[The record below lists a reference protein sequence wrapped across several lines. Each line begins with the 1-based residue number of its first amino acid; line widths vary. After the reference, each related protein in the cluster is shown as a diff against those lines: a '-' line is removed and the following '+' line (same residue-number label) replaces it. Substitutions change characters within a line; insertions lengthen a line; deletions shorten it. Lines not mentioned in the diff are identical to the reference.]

1 MSEKVRVD
9 REMPLLLG
17 LDVGSSG
24 GRAMLFD
31 VQGQPLAHASQT
43 WSARYPRPERAEL
56 DAEAIW
62 EATADLMRSVCDRA
76 APGRIV
82 GVGISSQLTTLFLDA
97 THVPVYPVLPWL
109 DRRAEAEARALEA
122 EAGRERLADVAGRR
136 SAAER
141 PAAIARWMQRYEAPT
156 WARTAWI
163 CTLKDFLV
171 FRLTGRL
178 AADEPNASYSLLFN
192 VRGRRWDPG
201 LCSLA
206 GVAAAHLPEV
216 LPSPAVVGPVH
227 RAAMAAT
234 GLPAGIPVAA
244 GGPDGTLAALGAGLT
259 MPAVGVDVAGTT
271 DVVFACLRDPKLDP
285 TGGLVT
291 NVHACPGRWLLGGPT
306 TTTGG
311 ALAWFAE
318 QVAHETDFSLLTR
331 EAAAVAFGAEGV
343 RCFPALSGDRTPVW
357 DSRLRAAFF
366 GLGLGHTR
374 AHLVRAILETTACV
388 VRRVQQAVREL
399 GEVMQEVRL
408 VGGAAE
414 SELWS
419 QIRADVLG
427 LPVRRMLVR
436 DASSLGAAI
445 LAAVGAGLYPD
456 VLTAAK
462 AMSGSGELLQP
473 RSEMRQAADE
483 LYADFERIQ
492 GLLQGLWQVS

>member
-1 MSEKVRVD
+1 
-9 REMPLLLG
+9 MPLLLG
-17 LDVGSSG
+17 LDVGTSG
-24 GRAMLFD
+24 ARAMLFG
-31 VQGQPLAHASQT
+31 VHGQPVAHASRA
-43 WSARYPRPERAEL
+43 WSARYPRPDQAEL

-62 EATADLMRSVCDRA
+62 EATAELMRSVCGRA
-76 APGRIV
+76 SPGRIV
-82 GVGISSQLTTLFLDA
+82 GVGISSQLTTLFLDSS
-97 THVPVYPVLPWL
+97 HVPAYPVLPWL

-122 EAGRERLADVAGRR
+122 EAGRDRLAGVAGRR

-141 PAAIARWMQRYEAPT
+141 PAAIARWMQQHEAST

-163 CTLKDFLV
+163 STLKDFLV

-178 AADEPNASYSLLFN
+178 AADEPNASYSLLFD
-192 VRGRRWDPG
+192 VQARRWDPG
-201 LCSLA
+201 LCALA
-206 GVAAAHLPEV
+206 GVAADRLPEV

-227 RAAMAAT
+227 QAAMKTT

-271 DVVFACLRDPKLDP
+271 DVVFACLGDPKLDP

-291 NVHACPGRWLLGGPT
+291 NVHACPGHWLLGGPT

-318 QVAHETDFSLLTR
+318 QIAHEADFSLLTR
-331 EAAAVAFGAEGV
+331 EAAAVPFGAEGV

-357 DSRLRAAFF
+357 DSRLRAAFL

-388 VRRVQQAVREL
+388 VRRVQQAVLEL

-414 SELWS
+414 SDLWS

-427 LPVRRMLVR
+427 LPVRRMPVR

-456 VLTAAK
+456 VVTAAK
-462 AMSGSGELLQP
+462 AMSGGGELLQP
-473 RSEMRQAADE
+473 RPETRQAADE
-483 LYADFERIQ
+483 LYLDFERIQ
-492 GLLQGLWQVS
+492 RLLQGLEQAS